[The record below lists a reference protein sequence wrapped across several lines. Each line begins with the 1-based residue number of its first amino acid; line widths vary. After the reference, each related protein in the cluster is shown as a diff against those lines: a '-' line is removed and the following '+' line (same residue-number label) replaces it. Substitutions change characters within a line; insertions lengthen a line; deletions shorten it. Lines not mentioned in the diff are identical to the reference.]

1 MYKVIVS
8 GLPARCLS
16 SEEIRRSPVVLHG
29 DASKLTTRFPKPDY
43 PSLVGGMPVESPS
56 KEQVHYLSLLEWDP
70 VTEHWKAA
78 KADPRGC

>member
-8 GLPARCLS
+8 GLPVRCMS
-16 SEEIRRSPVVLHG
+16 SEEIRRAAVVLHG
-29 DASKLTTRFPKPDY
+29 DASKLTTQFPKEDF

-70 VTEHWKAA
+70 VMKHWKPAQ
-78 KADPRGC
+78 ADPRGC